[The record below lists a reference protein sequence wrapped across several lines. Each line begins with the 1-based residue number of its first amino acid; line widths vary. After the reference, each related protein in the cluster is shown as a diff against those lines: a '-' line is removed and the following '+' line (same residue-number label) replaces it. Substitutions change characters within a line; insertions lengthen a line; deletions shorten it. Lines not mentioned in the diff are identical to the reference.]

1 MNKKIWIIAIL
12 IVAINAL
19 AVFVRWS
26 SLPELLPA
34 HFDLEGNAGGS
45 MSRSMLL
52 VYPLISAA
60 VCLVSYLVA
69 CKKNKLQM
77 AMLFLS
83 SGISLVLLLSTL
95 VSLTYGTM
103 PVFMLAEPVILLIA
117 VAGVIVSIVKS
128 RRNTR

>member
-19 AVFVRWS
+19 AVIVRWS

-69 CKKNKLQM
+69 CKKNTLQM

>member
-19 AVFVRWS
+19 AVIVRWS

-69 CKKNKLQM
+69 YKKNKLQM